1 MHILQKKE
9 FKVFNTKYDVAFG
22 EEPLKLE
29 NGDYEYGIC
38 HSAGTNISVSQND
51 IDKKPLDKQDYEK
64 NAMHE
69 IVHAI
74 LGEGGYINTSDDEPL
89 VEWLARCMYDI
100 VVNQDFFELRD
111 ECKREKRI

>member
-1 MHILQKKE
+1 MKKE
-9 FKVFNTKYDVAFG
+9 FKVFNTKYNVVFT
-22 EEPLKLE
+22 EEPTQLE
-29 NGDYEYGIC
+29 NDNFEFGNCRPTETYVTVAKNG
-38 HSAGTNISVSQND
+38 

-69 IVHAI
+69 IAHAI

-100 VVNQDFFELRD
+100 VVNQDFFEIRN
-111 ECKREKRI
+111 ECKHK